1 MGFKL
6 TSPPLL
12 LLSKVDPRMKYQRDK
27 DEMQGLFGVRW
38 NAKTPC
44 TQSKFAGTRIW
55 TSRISAT
62 WDQLSHQKDRNG
74 AGPTQTSPF
83 PRLLCLLQCRS
94 QLNLI
99 ISTAMQCNT
108 MQSRVGLP
116 QAIKS
121 IFAAIQ
127 QVVSLAIMF
136 LWLPSNYESIASLS
150 SNLSSEVFHKM
161 VMLLTRILSE
171 SVEMETLD
179 LEKYLLYLCE
189 LEFVFCNVQCNVEV
203 VGGCNFSSNVRWA
216 PQGCA
221 GGFLS
226 LLNTLATSSSPCD
239 ASKIFRRK
247 PFCRWGNLLLLSGQ
261 MQVYLQNIQLE
272 HIGHE
277 FLLKCILNAKVSKY

>member
-1 MGFKL
+1 
-6 TSPPLL
+6 
-12 LLSKVDPRMKYQRDK
+12 
-27 DEMQGLFGVRW
+27 
-38 NAKTPC
+38 
-44 TQSKFAGTRIW
+44 
-55 TSRISAT
+55 
-62 WDQLSHQKDRNG
+62 
-74 AGPTQTSPF
+74 
-83 PRLLCLLQCRS
+83 
-94 QLNLI
+94 
-99 ISTAMQCNT
+99 
-108 MQSRVGLP
+108 
-116 QAIKS
+116 
-121 IFAAIQ
+121 
-127 QVVSLAIMF
+127 MF

-203 VGGCNFSSNVRWA
+203 VGGCNFSSNVLNA

-272 HIGHE
+272 HIGNE
-277 FLLKCILNAKVSKY
+277 ILLRCILNAKVSKY

>member
-1 MGFKL
+1 MGLKL
-6 TSPPLL
+6 KSPPPL

-62 WDQLSHQKDRNG
+62 WDQLSPQKDRNG

-83 PRLLCLLQCRS
+83 PRLLCLFECRS
-94 QLNLI
+94 QPNLI
-99 ISTAMQCNT
+99 ISTQC
-108 MQSRVGLP
+108 RVILLE
-116 QAIKS
+116 AIKS
-121 IFAAIQ
+121 IFAAI
-127 QVVSLAIMF
+127 
-136 LWLPSNYESIASLS
+136 WLQ
-150 SNLSSEVFHKM
+150 KM
-161 VMLLTRILSE
+161 VLLMTQTRMLSE

-203 VGGCNFSSNVRWA
+203 VGGCNFSSNELNA

-226 LLNTLATSSSPCD
+226 LLNTLPTSSSPCD
-239 ASKIFRRK
+239 ASQIFRRK
-247 PFCRWGNLLLLSGQ
+247 PFCEWCNLLLFSGQ
-261 MQVYLQNIQLE
+261 MQV
-272 HIGHE
+272 
-277 FLLKCILNAKVSKY
+277 